1 MTSDIFKIPLH
12 TPAHLFREDSIY
24 MITAS
29 TYQQQVF
36 IESDKRKDQWRN
48 AFFKACELYQWHII
62 AWDVFDNHYHVIL
75 KSPER
80 SATNL
85 PKLIASL
92 HKFTARQWNDED
104 KKPGRKVWWNYWDS
118 CIRSEKDFDARLRYV
133 FWNPVKHGLVSRPEG
148 HTFSNYGE
156 FLQNEIPLGPFD
168 PTVEV
173 NHVPEL

>member
-1 MTSDIFKIPLH
+1 MRLCLRRLRLCLCRWRKVTPKSPDFGVREVDWSAKSGDFAYKHHMTSDIFKIPLH

-62 AWDVFDNHYHVIL
+62 AWVVLDNHYHVIL

-104 KKPGRKVWWNYWDS
+104 KKPGRK
-118 CIRSEKDFDARLRYV
+118 
-133 FWNPVKHGLVSRPEG
+133 
-148 HTFSNYGE
+148 
-156 FLQNEIPLGPFD
+156 
-168 PTVEV
+168 
-173 NHVPEL
+173 